1 MKKLSVNSI
10 LFAAVLMMGVLQSF
24 GQQPTV
30 QTSYGIVL
38 GNNNSGI
45 YEFLGIPFA
54 SPPTGDL
61 RWKQPVEPAA
71 WTTPLSTQAYKPVCP
86 QKLYEQGDTTYTLI
100 GDEDCLYLNIWT
112 PDTSAS
118 SLPVMVFIH
127 GGGNQ
132 QGSASQEGLGTQIY
146 NGRNLSERGN
156 AVVIT
161 IQYRLGALGFLVH
174 PGLENENTQ
183 GISGNYA
190 IFDQILALQWI
201 QQNAAA
207 FGGDPSKVMIFG
219 ESAGGVNVGNL
230 LLMPLAQNLFQ
241 RACIESAVPSLG
253 IYETEKEKGIAF
265 ADAIIPSGSDSAKIA
280 YLRSLPADSLVLQG
294 GSPLSGG
301 FVQMNWRPVA
311 DGTVF
316 PGLPEEV
323 IQSGNFNK
331 VPLMIGSN
339 ADEMSVSAPVTVLP
353 VMVEALI
360 NTYFP
365 PSLRAQALAL
375 YPPGTTNAEARESY
389 VQMLTDAQF
398 TVPTRRTAQCISKNQ
413 LQPVFRYFFTHKQAG
428 ILQYYGAYHGLELFY
443 VFNTYENSNYAIG
456 PWYTPQDDSMQ
467 STALS
472 FWSSF
477 ADNGIPSAPALDS
490 WPVYDPDTDSY
501 LELKPTPDGTKTG
514 LRTAKCDLWD
524 ATAQYTG
531 CTSSLGE
538 FEPENSRF
546 SFYPNPAKSSIK
558 LVIPEGTGAFSISV
572 YDTEGRLLIS
582 DQNCFELSTSRLK
595 PGLYFLSV
603 QSAKSRYISKL
614 IIQ

>member
-1 MKKLSVNSI
+1 M
-10 LFAAVLMMGVLQSF
+10 FAALLMMAVLQSF
-24 GQQPTV
+24 GQQPSV
-30 QTSYGIVL
+30 QTTYGTVI

-61 RWKQPVEPAA
+61 RWKQPIEPAS
-71 WTTPLSTQAYKPVCP
+71 WTSPLSAQAFKPACP

-132 QGSASQEGLGTQIY
+132 QGSACQEGMGTQIY

-190 IFDQILALQWI
+190 VFDQILALQWI
-201 QQNAAA
+201 QQNVAA

-230 LLMPLAQNLFQ
+230 LLTPLAQNLFQ
-241 RACIESAVPSLG
+241 HACIESAVPSLG
-253 IYETEKEKGIAF
+253 IYENEKEKGIAF
-265 ADAIIPSGSDSAKIA
+265 TDAIIPGGSDSAKIA
-280 YLRSLPADSLVLQG
+280 YLRTLPADSLVVQG
-294 GSPLSGG
+294 GSPLTGG

-311 DGTVF
+311 DGFVF
-316 PGLPEEV
+316 SGLPEEV

-467 STALS
+467 FAALS
-472 FWSSF
+472 YWSSF
-477 ADNGIPSAPALDS
+477 ADNGIPSAPALNS
-490 WPVYDPDTDSY
+490 WPVYNPDIDNY

-514 LRTAKCDLWD
+514 LRTEKCDLWD

-538 FEPENSRF
+538 FELENSRF
-546 SFYPNPAKSSIK
+546 SIYPNPAKNLVK
-558 LVIPEGTGAFSISV
+558 LVIPEGAGKFSISV
-572 YDTEGRLLIS
+572 YDAEGRLLLMEWDCHEINS
-582 DQNCFELSTSRLK
+582 SALK
-595 PGLYFLSV
+595 PGIYPIHF
-603 QSAKSRYISKL
+603 QSAKSSYISKL
-614 IIQ
+614 IIR